1 MAGKIGAIKLQRSLV
16 GFNLEFHFFS
26 ILRTSLP
33 IRHEISIDI
42 TKKYNYTAPFH
53 SEFHALQDNSNT
65 LFALQIEFFNLIE
78 LNLYF

>member
-16 GFNLEFHFFS
+16 GFNLKFRFFS
-26 ILRTSLP
+26 ILRTFLP
-33 IRHEISIDI
+33 IRHEISVDI
-42 TKKYNYTAPFH
+42 TKNTITPFH

-78 LNLYF
+78 LHFYF